1 MNLDPMMKFALWPTC
16 PMLTAYALHTAAPA
30 APVTVANRQ
39 GLEIDERSAAKLK
52 ASADELLEE
61 RELALQCI
69 KEAAAAAAA
78 Q

>member
-1 MNLDPMMKFALWPTC
+1 MTRHALPL
-16 PMLTAYALHTAAPA
+16 PLPLPL
-30 APVTVANRQ
+30 PQ

-52 ASADELLEE
+52 ATADELLEE

-69 KEAAAAAAA
+69 KESAAAA

>member
-1 MNLDPMMKFALWPTC
+1 MPYADGLCPAHCCSCCTC
-16 PMLTAYALHTAAPA
+16 HCY
-30 APVTVANRQ
+30 RQ

-69 KEAAAAAAA
+69 KEAAAAAA